1 MLDICS
7 FVSRNFKVHHDGMIM
22 NVQILL
28 SIKHV
33 IMLSISLIVEGHLFA
48 YKKLKYFLI
57 NPRLQRL
64 FISLETVEYMI
75 WHHSYDEM
83 MKLGSVQYGA
93 SWVFT

>member
-33 IMLSISLIVEGHLFA
+33 IMLSISLIVEGHLLHI
-48 YKKLKYFLI
+48 K
-57 NPRLQRL
+57 N
-64 FISLETVEYMI
+64 
-75 WHHSYDEM
+75 
-83 MKLGSVQYGA
+83 
-93 SWVFT
+93 